1 MTDHDEDNSP
11 GTMRK
16 IARGCTM
23 FVVGLFVFAVLVFG
37 VCAIVI
43 S

>member
-1 MTDHDEDNSP
+1 MTDEDENNSP

-16 IARGCTM
+16 VARGCMM

-37 VCAIVI
+37 VCAIMV